1 MKRALIAIASVGFL
15 ASTAWVVA
23 ANAQANINPNVYR
36 GNTSGPY
43 GAQAPWEWHAGP
55 GPNKRGGMCVTHTD
69 IGRGY
74 GYQAAC
80 PAPKAAAGPEKGKK
94 KNVAARWTERGRR
107 RLAANERAADVDCD
121 RGCGFRKRAS
131 GRSSFA
137 RMTRRIRPAACDACG
152 RPQSFYRILPHHEL
166 LRSRRRR
173 CAGGAAAA
181 VLPAKSSR

>member
-55 GPNKRGGMCVTHTD
+55 GPSKRGGMCVTHVD
-69 IGRGY
+69 INRGY

-80 PAPKAAAGPEKGKK
+80 PAPK
-94 KNVAARWTERGRR
+94 
-107 RLAANERAADVDCD
+107 
-121 RGCGFRKRAS
+121 
-131 GRSSFA
+131 
-137 RMTRRIRPAACDACG
+137 
-152 RPQSFYRILPHHEL
+152 
-166 LRSRRRR
+166 
-173 CAGGAAAA
+173 GAAPKRTA
-181 VLPAKSSR
+181 RR